1 MGFSMYRRLRV
12 AILLS
17 ALIALAGSRYVLA
30 DSPSVTAVLNNDRA
44 TVGETA
50 QLQIR
55 VSNSRGADAP
65 DNISVDGLEI
75 HRTGTEQH
83 VEMNNFNVTSSVV
96 YNYTILPMKAGT
108 FKIPPQT
115 IRVAGRDLTTPELT
129 LHVASSGGAASRSQP
144 NGTQPQTLNA
154 KNIGFLEFVVPK
166 RTGYVG
172 EVLPVE
178 IKIGLNSHVQ
188 FQGRPELPD
197 LNVQGVTL
205 QRAQEGEQNIETIG
219 GVTYQVITCKGALA
233 AIHAGKIEVP
243 PLETAVIA
251 LVRRSAPP
259 SSKSRSRSPFDVF
272 GMRDPFDDPFFSD
285 PFGVFSGEPTK
296 LSLKSEPVTLEIKS
310 LPANPPASFS
320 GAVGHFAM
328 TAEAK
333 PKNLQVGDPITV
345 TATISGRGNFD
356 RMGAPGLEDERGW
369 HKYPPS
375 AKFKQDD
382 DVGISGAKTFE
393 MVISP
398 NEKKS
403 SIPPLSF
410 AYFDPLKED
419 YVTVRSDPI
428 PVQVEGIAVATA
440 QPAPGTPASQPG
452 SLAPVTAKPQDI
464 LYQLKDFGRTQSFTA
479 IYARPVFWR
488 AQVVPLLVLLGFA
501 GWKIRQGKIDN
512 RQARRTA
519 ALQHESAELL
529 RKLRRRDLSPQEYFS
544 NASRAVRIKAALV
557 QDIDP
562 NTVDAEVAQSAF
574 GLDENSRG
582 QLRRLFQRSDE
593 LRYSGRPNGMESTS
607 PQDREEILNLIE
619 NLHA

>member
-1 MGFSMYRRLRV
+1 MGFSMYRRPRV
-12 AILLS
+12 AILFT
-17 ALIALAGSRYVLA
+17 ALIALAGSRYALG

-44 TVGETA
+44 TLGETA

-55 VSNSRGADAP
+55 VSNARGADAP

-75 HRTGTEQH
+75 HRTGTEQR
-83 VEMNNFNVTSSVV
+83 VEFNNLNLTSTVI
-96 YNYTILPMKAGT
+96 YNYTILPTKAGT

-115 IRVAGRDLTTPELT
+115 IRVAGKNLTTPELT
-129 LHVASSGGAASRSQP
+129 LHVTSSGGTASGSQP
-144 NGTQPQTLNA
+144 NGAQQQTLNA

-178 IKIGLNSHVQ
+178 IKIGLNSRVP
-188 FQGRPELPD
+188 FQSLEPPS

-205 QRAQEGEQNIETIG
+205 QRAQEGEQNFETVG
-219 GVTYQVITCKGALA
+219 GVTYQTITYKGALA
-233 AIHAGKIEVP
+233 AIHAGRIELP
-243 PLETAVIA
+243 PLETAVTA
-251 LVRRSAPP
+251 LVRRRAP
-259 SSKSRSRSPFDVF
+259 SSSGRSRSPFDAF
-272 GMRDPFDDPFFSD
+272 GTRDPFDDPFFSD
-285 PFGVFSGEPTK
+285 PLAMFQGEPARIP
-296 LSLKSEPVTLEIKS
+296 LKSEPITLEIKP
-310 LPANPPASFS
+310 LPANSPASFS

-328 TAEAK
+328 TVEAK
-333 PKNLQVGDPITV
+333 PKNVQVGDPITV
-345 TATISGRGNFD
+345 TSTISGRGNFD
-356 RMGAPGLEDERGW
+356 RMGAPSLEDERGW

-410 AYFDPLKED
+410 SYFDPLKED
-419 YVTVRSDPI
+419 YVTVRGDPI
-428 PVQVEGIAVATA
+428 PVQVEGSAVATA
-440 QPAPGTPASQPG
+440 QPVPGTPASQPG
-452 SLAPVTAKPQDI
+452 STAPITAKPQDI
-464 LYQLKDFGRTQSFTA
+464 LYQLTDLGHTQSFTP

-501 GWKIRQGKIDN
+501 GWKIRQAKIDN
-512 RQARRTA
+512 RQAQRTA

-529 RKLRRRDLSPQEYFS
+529 RKLRRGDLSPQEYFS

-557 QDIDP
+557 RDIDP
-562 NTVDAEVAQSAF
+562 NTVDAEMAQSAF
-574 GLDENSRG
+574 GLDENSRE

-593 LRYSGRPNGMESTS
+593 LRYSGRPNGVESTS
-607 PQDREEILNLIE
+607 PQDREEVLNLIE

>member
-1 MGFSMYRRLRV
+1 
-12 AILLS
+12 
-17 ALIALAGSRYVLA
+17 
-30 DSPSVTAVLNNDRA
+30 
-44 TVGETA
+44 
-50 QLQIR
+50 
-55 VSNSRGADAP
+55 
-65 DNISVDGLEI
+65 
-75 HRTGTEQH
+75 
-83 VEMNNFNVTSSVV
+83 
-96 YNYTILPMKAGT
+96 
-108 FKIPPQT
+108 
-115 IRVAGRDLTTPELT
+115 
-129 LHVASSGGAASRSQP
+129 
-144 NGTQPQTLNA
+144 
-154 KNIGFLEFVVPK
+154 
-166 RTGYVG
+166 
-172 EVLPVE
+172 
-178 IKIGLNSHVQ
+178 LNSHVQ

-205 QRAQEGEQNIETIG
+205 QRAQQGEQNIETIG

-233 AIHAGKIEVP
+233 AIHAGKIELP

-251 LVRRSAPP
+251 LVRRSAP
-259 SSKSRSRSPFDVF
+259 SSSRSRSRSPFDVF
-272 GMRDPFDDPFFSD
+272 GMRDPFDDPFFSE

-296 LSLKSEPVTLEIKS
+296 LSLKSEPVTLEIKP

-333 PKNLQVGDPITV
+333 PKNVQVGDPITV
-345 TATISGRGNFD
+345 TSTISGRGNFD
-356 RMGAPGLEDERGW
+356 RMGAPSLEDERGW

-410 AYFDPLKED
+410 SYFDPLKED
-419 YVTVRSDPI
+419 YVTVRGDPI

-440 QPAPGTPASQPG
+440 QPAPGTPASQAG
-452 SLAPVTAKPQDI
+452 SAAPVTAKPQDI
-464 LYQLKDFGRTQSFTA
+464 LYQLTDLGRTQSFTP

-488 AQVVPLLVLLGFA
+488 PQVVPLLILLGFA
-501 GWKIRQGKIDN
+501 GWKIRQAKIDN

-529 RKLRRRDLSPQEYFS
+529 RKLRRGDLSPQEYFS

-557 QDIDP
+557 RDIDP
-562 NTVDAEVAQSAF
+562 NTVDAEMAQSAF
-574 GLDENSRG
+574 GLDENSRE

-593 LRYSGRPNGMESTS
+593 LRYSGRPNGVESTS
-607 PQDREEILNLIE
+607 PQDREEVLNLIE

>member
-1 MGFSMYRRLRV
+1 MGFSMYGRLRV

-17 ALIALAGSRYVLA
+17 ALIALAGSHYALA
-30 DSPSVTAVLNNDRA
+30 DSPSVTAVLNNDRP
-44 TVGETA
+44 TLGETA

-55 VSNSRGADAP
+55 VSNARSADAP
-65 DNISVDGLEI
+65 DDISVDGLEI
-75 HRTGTEQH
+75 RRTGTEQH
-83 VEMNNFNVTSSVV
+83 VEMSNFNVTSSVI
-96 YNYTILPMKAGT
+96 YNYTILPVKAGA

-115 IRVAGRDLTTPELT
+115 IRVAGKNLTTPELT
-129 LHVASSGGAASRSQP
+129 LHVTSSGGTASRSQP
-144 NGTQPQTLNA
+144 NSAQQQTLNA
-154 KNIGFLEFVVPK
+154 KNIGFLDFVVPK

-205 QRAQEGEQNIETIG
+205 QRAQEEEPNIETIG
-219 GVTYQVITCKGALA
+219 GATYKVITCKGALA

-251 LVRRSAPP
+251 LVPRSAPP

-272 GMRDPFDDPFFSD
+272 RDPFDDPFFSD
-285 PFGVFSGEPTK
+285 PFGVFSGEPTR
-296 LSLKSEPVTLEIKS
+296 LSLKSEPVTLEIKP

-333 PKNLQVGDPITV
+333 PKNVQVGDPITV

-356 RMGAPGLEDERGW
+356 RMGAPALEDERGW

-428 PVQVEGIAVATA
+428 PVQVEGIAVATV
-440 QPAPGTPASQPG
+440 QPAPGTPAG
-452 SLAPVTAKPQDI
+452 STAPATAKPQDI
-464 LYQLKDFGRTQSFTA
+464 LYQLTDLGRTQSFTP

-501 GWKIRQGKIDN
+501 GWKIRQTKIGN
-512 RQARRTA
+512 RQARRMA

-544 NASRAVRIKAALV
+544 NASRAVRIKAALLR
-557 QDIDP
+557 DIDP
-562 NTVDAEVAQSAF
+562 NTVDAEMAQSAF
-574 GLDENSRG
+574 GLDENSRE

-593 LRYSGRPNGMESTS
+593 LRYSGRPNGVESTS
-607 PQDREEILNLIE
+607 PQDREEVLNLIE